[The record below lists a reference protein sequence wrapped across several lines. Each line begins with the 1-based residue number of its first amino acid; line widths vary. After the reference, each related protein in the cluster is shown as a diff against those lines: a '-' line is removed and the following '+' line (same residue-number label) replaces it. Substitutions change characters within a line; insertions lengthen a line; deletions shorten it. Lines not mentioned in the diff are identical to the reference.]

1 MLQSPGEA
9 GMPEKGVERTKGL
22 LRSPRFLLFL
32 AILIIELVLFFAAMA
47 VPLDPVQQ
55 RSFLSEGKQL
65 TQSLNG
71 TNPLDTFYVIY
82 LNNVRIGLIEAVPFV
97 GPLFFGY
104 SIYTSGQILAAFAI
118 STNLPPLLLGAV
130 TFIFPHALIEFA
142 GYAIAV
148 TAGLMLILSGIR
160 RRMRKEIRVFAK
172 EIFAAGALL
181 LVAAVI
187 EALELV
193 SPLFGFALWLP
204 IALLLIAVSL
214 WWKRVRSSQT
224 KVGVSGQ

>member
-9 GMPEKGVERTKGL
+9 GMPEKGVETSRGL
-22 LRSPRFLLFL
+22 FRSPRVLLFL
-32 AILIIELVLFFAAMA
+32 AILIIAIVLFLAAMS
-47 VPLDPVQQ
+47 VPLDPAHQ
-55 RSFLSEGKQL
+55 RIFLSAGRNITE
-65 TQSLNG
+65 SVSA
-71 TNPLDTFYVIY
+71 TNPLDTISFIY

-104 SIYTSGQILAAFAI
+104 SIYTSGQILEAFAI
-118 STNLPPLLLGAV
+118 STNVPPLLLGAV

-142 GYAIAV
+142 GYAVAV
-148 TAGLMLILSGIR
+148 TAGVMLIVSGIR

-172 EIFAAGALL
+172 ELLAAGALL
-181 LVAAVI
+181 LAAAVI
-187 EALELV
+187 ETLEIV

-204 IALLLIAVSL
+204 IALLLIVLSL
-214 WWKRVRSSQT
+214 WWKRVRPSQT

>member
-1 MLQSPGEA
+1 MLPNPGEA
-9 GMPEKGVERTKGL
+9 GMPEKGVETSRGL
-22 LRSPRFLLFL
+22 FRSPRFLLFF
-32 AILIIELVLFFAAMA
+32 AILIIELVLFFGAMA

-55 RSFLSEGKQL
+55 RSFLSEGQQL

-71 TNPLDTFYVIY
+71 TNPLDTLYVIY

-118 STNLPPLLLGAV
+118 STNLPPILLGV
-130 TFIFPHALIEFA
+130 ITFIFPHALIEFA

-160 RRMRKEIRVFAK
+160 RRMRKEIRIFAK
-172 EIFAAGALL
+172 ELLAAGALL

-187 EALELV
+187 ETLEIV
-193 SPLFGFALWLP
+193 SPLFGFGLWLP
-204 IALLLIAVSL
+204 IALFLIVVSL
-214 WWKRVRSSQT
+214 WWNRVRSSET